1 MRILVTG
8 ATGRVGSRLVPRLLG
23 QDKRIRILI
32 RDADRA
38 ADLAAQGADVL
49 IGDLRDTETVKRALE
64 DVHAVVH
71 AAATFRG
78 ASAHEMWAVNHSAT
92 VELAKATVSAG
103 VGRFVFISTNLVYGP
118 GRGRPL
124 REDDELRPT
133 QAFPPGPYP
142 ESKAAAETELFE
154 LHRTH
159 GLGLRTLRLAFV
171 YGDGDPHL
179 AESTMFARN
188 MAAHQ
193 RMAMVHHADVAQA
206 VLRTLQTPDIDGRA
220 YNVADDAPMTA
231 YELLAFNGEDL
242 SEGAGER
249 VLEDP
254 WQGIPDVTRIRV
266 ELGYRPVY
274 PSVYA
279 ARDVGAL

>member
-1 MRILVTG
+1 
-8 ATGRVGSRLVPRLLG
+8 
-23 QDKRIRILI
+23 
-32 RDADRA
+32 
-38 ADLAAQGADVL
+38 
-49 IGDLRDTETVKRALE
+49 
-64 DVHAVVH
+64 VHV
-71 AAATFRG
+71 AAAFRG
-78 ASAHEMWAVNHSAT
+78 VAPEEVWAVNHGAT
-92 VELAKATVSAG
+92 VELAKATLSAE
-103 VGRFVFISTNLVYGP
+103 VGRFVFTSTNLVYGP

-124 REDDELRPT
+124 REDDELRPSE
-133 QAFPPGPYP
+133 AFPSGAYP
-142 ESKAAAETELFE
+142 DSKAAAEAELFE
-154 LHRTH
+154 LHQAH

-206 VLRTLQTPDIDGRA
+206 VLRVLRAPGIDGRA

-242 SEGAGER
+242 PEGAGER
-249 VLEDP
+249 VLGDP
-254 WQGIPDVTRIRV
+254 WQGIPDVSRIRA
-266 ELGYRPVY
+266 ELGFRPVH

-279 ARDVGAL
+279 ARDAGAL